1 MPDEADADVTIV
13 VATRDRAPELRRSL
27 DRHTAPVIV
36 VDNASTDDTPA
47 VAEAAGA
54 TVLRQP
60 RNLGAA
66 ARNAGARHAAT
77 RYVAFADDDSWWAPG
92 SLRRAARILDAHP
105 RTALL
110 AARVLVGEE
119 ERLEPVSEQMGRA
132 PLGRPDAL
140 PGPAVLGFL
149 ACSAV
154 VRRDAFLDA
163 GGFSDI
169 LHFGGEEELL
179 ALDLAAAGWGL
190 AYVPELVVHHH
201 PSTVGRDPA
210 ARRRRQARNRLL
222 TAWLRR
228 PLPVVARTAASAL
241 TSRDGRAGLAAAA
254 RALPALARARRPVP
268 PTVEAARARLSEY

>member
-1 MPDEADADVTIV
+1 MSAVTIV
-13 VATRDRAPELRRSL
+13 VATRDRADELRRSL
-27 DRHTAPVIV
+27 RHHTAPVIV
-36 VDNASTDDTPA
+36 ADNASADGTAD
-47 VAEAAGA
+47 VAAEAGA
-54 TVLRQP
+54 TVLRLP

-66 ARNAGARHAAT
+66 ARNVAVRHAAT

-92 SLRRAARILDAHP
+92 SLERAAAILDAHP

-110 AARVLVGEE
+110 AARVLVGAD
-119 ERLEPVSEQMGRA
+119 ERLDPVSGEMARS
-132 PLGRPDAL
+132 PLGRPDGL

-149 ACSAV
+149 ACSVV

-163 GGFSDI
+163 GGFSDV

-190 AYVPELVVHHH
+190 AYAAELVVHHH
-201 PSTVGRDPA
+201 PATAGRDPA
-210 ARRRRQARNRLL
+210 ARRRRQVRNRLL

-228 PLPVVARTAASAL
+228 PLPAVARTAAAAL
-241 TSRDGRAGLAAAA
+241 GSRDGRAGLAAAV

-268 PTVEAARARLSEY
+268 PAVEAARARLPDY